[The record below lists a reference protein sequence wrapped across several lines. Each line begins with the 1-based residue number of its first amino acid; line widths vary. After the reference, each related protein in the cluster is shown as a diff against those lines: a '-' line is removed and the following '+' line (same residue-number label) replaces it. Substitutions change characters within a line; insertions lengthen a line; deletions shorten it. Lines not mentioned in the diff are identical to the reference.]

1 MGDAL
6 ETALDAVADG
16 LLVIDE
22 SGRIVEV
29 NRAASS
35 LLGYTLQELEGRS
48 LASLIP
54 ELVEPARPRQ
64 EAGSLLGAGYRG
76 EVLALR
82 KDGRPIRLELAVEA
96 GREQDRGFLVALLH
110 DLSEQMRHE
119 RLVHRRRELLAR
131 TLVVTSL
138 AEAAATITHDL
149 NQPLA
154 AITNYADACR
164 RILEKDPS
172 QSDSVLSILEK
183 IAAQARRA
191 GEELRRFRRLLDRR
205 PEEGQGLAGERID
218 LNRLLRE
225 VTELV
230 ALEAAG
236 EPPLLQL
243 DLDSRR
249 PWVEG
254 RRLEL
259 QAVVLGLVR
268 AAVEATVDEQT
279 GPLSLRTRCTGSQR
293 VAILVT
299 ASAELA
305 PIEGDERPSSAFL
318 GVGRD
323 TSWMGTEANGAI
335 LATHG
340 GELSVERDED
350 GRAVYRCELPLAA
363 VDEPTGIEP

>member
-1 MGDAL
+1 VGDAL

-22 SGRIVEV
+22 SGSIVEV

-96 GREQDRGFLVALLH
+96 GREQDRVFLVALLH

-154 AITNYADACR
+154 AITNYADAGR
-164 RILEKDPS
+164 RILERDPS
-172 QSDSVLSILEK
+172 QSHSVLSILEK
-183 IAAQARRA
+183 IAAQASRA

-218 LNRLLRE
+218 LNRLLCE

-236 EPPLLQL
+236 EPPLLEL
-243 DLDSRR
+243 DLDPRM

-268 AAVEATVDEQT
+268 AAVEANVDE
-279 GPLSLRTRCTGSQR
+279 PLSLRTRCTGSQR

-305 PIEGDERPSSAFL
+305 PTEGDERPSSAFL

-363 VDEPTGIEP
+363 VDEPTGVEP